1 MALDTI
7 LLFKVLFNKNRT
19 PRDVSYFDGVRRIV
33 GDSIEAVE
41 ENFGI
46 EFSCG
51 DGKYLSQLPDSEL
64 PQYDGKVSFD
74 FPPLLRE
81 TGKPLPEELVFRIQE
96 HPKTGELRCR
106 VGVYKQSR
114 IKWVSFVSVPLR

>member
-1 MALDTI
+1 MSLETI
-7 LLFKVLFNKNRT
+7 LLVKVLFNKDRT
-19 PRDVSYFDGVRRIV
+19 SLDADNFNKVHRFV
-33 GDSIEAVE
+33 GGSIEKVE
-41 ENFGI
+41 EKFGV

-51 DGKYLSQLPDSEL
+51 DGKYPSQVPDSEL
-64 PQYDGKVSFD
+64 SQYDGKVSLV
-74 FPPLLRE
+74 FPPPLRE